1 MNSQFWSFQ
10 SDIANFE
17 GQFLLIHTRYYAEIF
32 RIITTSILQ
41 QFSKF
46 LSNSEMGH
54 AQTSESLHW
63 CGILEWHLV
72 WNDPIAFCWPWLL
85 LLSSTFLLLFTMSL
99 TLFAMQLFLT
109 QLLGIPIIQAF
120 IQALLSTAIFP
131 QRFSFFIVCLGVIHK
146 YISPEIADFFCC
158 FLNSLRVQI
167 KFSELYYEKLY
178 KKI

>member
-17 GQFLLIHTRYYAEIF
+17 EQFLLIYTRYYAEIF
-32 RIITTSILQ
+32 RIITTYILQ

-54 AQTSESLHW
+54 AQTSEILHW

-72 WNDPIAFCWPWLL
+72 WNVPITFCWPWLL
-85 LLSSTFLLLFTMSL
+85 LPSSTFLLLSTMSL

-109 QLLGIPIIQAF
+109 QLFGIPIIQAF
-120 IQALLSTAIFP
+120 YPSTFVYSHFTPKIQFLYCLLRGHP
-131 QRFSFFIVCLGVIHK
+131 QMHLVWDSRF
-146 YISPEIADFFCC
+146 
-158 FLNSLRVQI
+158 FLL
-167 KFSELYYEKLY
+167 FSELPQGSN
-178 KKI
+178 